1 MQTTSLKSNIL
12 KVVQD
17 LPEETTIEEAMEHL
31 LVLSKIEKGIQQA
44 DAGKTKTHRQAEKRM
59 EKWLK

>member
-1 MQTTSLKSNIL
+1 MQTTSLKNNIL

-17 LPEETTIEEAMEHL
+17 LPEETSIEEAMEHL

-44 DAGKTKTHRQAEKRM
+44 DSGKVKTHSQAEKRM